1 MAEKVNTGG
10 VMSFDY
16 SKAEKNRKLSK
27 EEKEEIKKG
36 YDAYYTRKEKERKKR
51 FFIIL
56 LIIVIVIAGLL
67 AWLI

>member
-1 MAEKVNTGG
+1 MVEKVNTGG

-16 SKAEKNRKLSK
+16 SKAEKNKKLSK
-27 EEKEEIKKG
+27 EQKDEIKKG
-36 YDAYYTRKEKERKKR
+36 YDAYYTRREKERRKR

-56 LIIVIVIAGLL
+56 LIIVIILAGLL